1 MATQTELQGLKQAV
15 EYLWQNKDRYVI
27 EKLKEQLRK
36 LGYPENV
43 IAAATEKV
51 YLGTSKEGLS
61 SEGKGVGGARQ
72 SFFDF
77 RSKKVYRSL
86 GEKVLDFFVGFFGI
100 LVLFWIFV
108 VIAAIFGIHLFSFG
122 PLPGTPFFVFA
133 VQIFGIFYFW
143 KRRRFLARGLLSAI
157 LIPLLLAGV
166 VIAYVFLVFKV
177 F

>member
-86 GEKVLDFFVGFFGI
+86 GEKILDFFAGFFGI
-100 LVLFWIFV
+100 LVLHLLFGVGGGLLRYGPLSGISLLVFV
-108 VIAAIFGIHLFSFG
+108 V
-122 PLPGTPFFVFA
+122 
-133 VQIFGIFYFW
+133 QIVLIFYFW
-143 KRRRFLARGLLSAI
+143 RRRRYLARGLLSAI
-157 LIPLLLAGV
+157 LIPLLLVGV
-166 VIAYVFLVFKV
+166 AIAYVFLVFKV